1 MAPRTRK
8 TQNGYELNDKQNFSN
23 DNYTTLSSRME
34 KNTSQS
40 PMIGIVSYKTN
51 WDIEIHFMGTQSL
64 SYFSKLFKIYWIVRH
79 G

>member
-8 TQNGYELNDKQNFSN
+8 TQNGYELNDKQSFSN

-34 KNTSQS
+34 KNTCQS